1 VVPEVDE
8 ESDTETCRLEIVV
21 DLSAMF
27 VGKIRHGFNLNND
40 LLEADEVRQV
50 LNLQFSSFV
59 ALKLPKF
66 SGRGFWLYETDSLS
80 QRMLV
85 EDLPSSEPVVGSITL
100 ASNR

>member
-1 VVPEVDE
+1 MPCHELLAGGSLTVHLCQPVGLIFTPVDFH
-8 ESDTETCRLEIVV
+8 I
-21 DLSAMF
+21 
-27 VGKIRHGFNLNND
+27 
-40 LLEADEVRQV
+40 
-50 LNLQFSSFV
+50 
-59 ALKLPKF
+59 LKFPKF

>member
-1 VVPEVDE
+1 
-8 ESDTETCRLEIVV
+8 
-21 DLSAMF
+21 MF
-27 VGKIRHGFNLNND
+27 VQFVLRTDLHPECD
-40 LLEADEVRQV
+40 LLRLMSVK
-50 LNLQFSSFV
+50 F
-59 ALKLPKF
+59 PKF